1 MKLGLWGV
9 RDHLS
14 MTVLS
19 NLTSLTRLDLRGC
32 DNLTIHG
39 FNPLMGLSLKK
50 LVIIRCGSVAA
61 DLFAEVVATNQTLP
75 AGSWRLE
82 RLEVDNI
89 YAVLPSMNY
98 TSGGVI
104 RWWKDLAKIMRRCS
118 SSLPSLNM

>member
-39 FNPLMGLSLKK
+39 FNPLMGLSLNELKIK
-50 LVIIRCGSVAA
+50 GCGPLAA
-61 DLFAEVVATNQTLP
+61 DLLAEVVATNQTLP

-82 RLEVDNI
+82 RLEVDSI
-89 YAVLPSMNY
+89 YAVLVDPICRRLSA
-98 TSGGVI
+98 TLHELHFWGGGGSS
-104 RWWKDLAKIMRRCS
+104 DGGKI
-118 SSLPSLNM
+118 

>member
-1 MKLGLWGV
+1 
-9 RDHLS
+9 

-39 FNPLMGLSLKK
+39 FNPLMGLSLNELKIK
-50 LVIIRCGSVAA
+50 GCGPLAA
-61 DLFAEVVATNQTLP
+61 DLLAEVVATNQTLP

-82 RLEVDNI
+82 RLEVDSI
-89 YAVLPSMNY
+89 YTVLVDPICRRLSA
-98 TSGGVI
+98 TLHELHFWGVI

-118 SSLPSLNM
+118 SSLPSWNI